1 MKKSFIFLLIVDI
14 ILIISLIC
22 LYNYVIQA
30 NKGNL
35 EAIFS
40 AFRGNSEVCSRVSD
54 LEDKVEAL
62 EEKIETLN
70 NQ

>member
-14 ILIISLIC
+14 ILVISFIC
-22 LYNYVIQA
+22 LYNYIIQS
-30 NKGNL
+30 NKGFL
-35 EAIFS
+35 QAIFS
-40 AFRGNSEVCSRVSD
+40 AFQGNSDVCARVSE

-62 EEKIETLN
+62 EEKIGNLN

>member
-14 ILIISLIC
+14 VLIISVIC
-22 LYNYVIQA
+22 LYNYVIRT
-30 NKGNL
+30 NKYNL
-35 EAIFS
+35 ESILS
-40 AFRGNSEVCSRVSD
+40 GYKGTSEVCSRVSE

-62 EEKIETLN
+62 EEKLENIN